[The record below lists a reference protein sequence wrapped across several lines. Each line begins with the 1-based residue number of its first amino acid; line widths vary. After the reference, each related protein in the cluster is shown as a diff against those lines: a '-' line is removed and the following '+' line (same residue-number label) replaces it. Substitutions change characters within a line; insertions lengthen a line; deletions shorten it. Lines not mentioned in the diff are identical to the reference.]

1 MIGEKSDN
9 KFPFLSAFV
18 LTALACF
25 VISIVYYLIR
35 YAGFEDLS
43 IQQATQKLGL
53 SKILLRTFVY
63 TIVIMIFLVVKYRRA
78 KKLDNA

>member
-35 YAGFEDLS
+35 DTGFEDLS
-43 IQQATQKLGL
+43 I
-53 SKILLRTFVY
+53 
-63 TIVIMIFLVVKYRRA
+63 
-78 KKLDNA
+78 